1 MDFSAKD
8 SCFYF
13 KIKKMSVAQ
22 RIREIKEGLPEGV
35 RLLAVSKFHPAE
47 SIMEAYNEGQRL
59 FGENHVQELTQK
71 QQILP
76 ADIEWHFIGHLQSN
90 KVKYIVPFVSL
101 IHSVD
106 TEKLLGVINTQ
117 AEKCGRVVECLLEIH
132 VAKEETKYG
141 FDFDSAKESL
151 KNVSVVGI
159 MGMSSITDDESQ
171 IRREF
176 ASLSS
181 FYRSM
186 KESVAPQFRELS
198 MGMSGDYHIAIEE
211 GSTIIRL
218 GTTIFGARQY

>member
-1 MDFSAKD
+1 
-8 SCFYF
+8 
-13 KIKKMSVAQ
+13 MSVAQ
-22 RIREIKEGLPEGV
+22 RIREIKESLPEGV

-59 FGENHVQELTQK
+59 FGENHVQELMQK

-132 VAKEETKYG
+132 VAQEETKYG
-141 FDFDSAKESL
+141 FDFDSAKELLESGRLNAL

-171 IRREF
+171 VRREF